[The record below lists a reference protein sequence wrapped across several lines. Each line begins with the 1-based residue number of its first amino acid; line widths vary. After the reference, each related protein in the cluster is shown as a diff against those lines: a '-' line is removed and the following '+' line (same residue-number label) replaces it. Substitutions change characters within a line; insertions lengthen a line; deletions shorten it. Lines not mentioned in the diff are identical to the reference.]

1 MRSIP
6 LTFCA
11 AAVVAATL
19 VPASVALADSDTGTD
34 RGTGSG
40 SRTAL
45 SVSPPSLA
53 PGGEVDLRLDSCGG
67 KEAKGNSDVFVSEAR
82 FSPAADGGLIAQAR
96 LSTDAS
102 PGDHEIQVVC
112 TDDKG
117 TKVSGT
123 VTVVDRG
130 QASPLAPVRAGGG
143 GTAALNEREAR
154 QEGPGIVHAVIGLVL
169 AAVAAVTVA
178 FRSARRRRRSAAD

>member
-11 AAVVAATL
+11 VAVVAAAL
-19 VPASVALADSDTGTD
+19 VPASAALADSGTGSD

-53 PGGEVDLRLDSCGG
+53 PGGQVDLRLDSCGG
-67 KEAKGNSDVFVSEAR
+67 KEAKGTSDVFVSEAR
-82 FSPAADGGLIAQAR
+82 FSPAADGGLFAEAR
-96 LSTDAS
+96 ISSDAS
-102 PGDHEIQVVC
+102 PGEHKIRVVC

-117 TKVSGT
+117 TETSGT
-123 VTVVDRG
+123 VTVADRD
-130 QASPLAPVRAGGG
+130 QATPLAPVRAGGG
-143 GTAALNEREAR
+143 GTAALTDKEV
-154 QEGPGIVHAVIGLVL
+154 QEDGPGLVHAVIGLAL

-178 FRSARRRRRSAAD
+178 FRRVRRRRPASD